1 MSAYPRGSMTT
12 RSLRTLAGVAA
23 GVLVIAGSGT
33 RATLQQPAQ
42 QQVPGAIRS
51 RITLVPL
58 DVRVLDRAGRPVT
71 DLTQADF
78 TVLEDGVPQKVG
90 HFSLQELAAEAPGPA
105 RPSLR
110 KALDATVEEQR
121 HRTFLV
127 VLGRGRLQY
136 PARGYDGLI
145 RFVREQLLPQDKIAI
160 AAWNRTTDFTTDR
173 SRLIP
178 LLERLR
184 ATHETIEAKLRHR
197 ESGLEAIY
205 GSKTIPESIQQEID
219 AAFDDDALRPRE
231 LASVRIRDQEE
242 LENAGRRETAA
253 IMDRMAGEGAR
264 LDDPRLEE
272 FFRHAY
278 LGRQTLTTLYASIEY
293 LKYFDGEKHLVLL
306 TEGGI
311 YLPRADDDRGLAA
324 TAADA
329 RVAVHTILTGGLR
342 PVREGAEEGADMG
355 LVGVSG
361 SVQKMWNDVVLGT
374 GPGTLMGDLFATG
387 TMRTF
392 SQMSGGFSTASSY
405 AARAF
410 DRIDAATRSQY
421 VLGYYP
427 ANASWDGDYRKIDV
441 KVNRP
446 GVTVTF
452 RRGYFA
458 TDQLVPFD
466 RREFLTYS
474 RIASAGYYAR
484 AIDDIRITL
493 KASASGPGEVVAEG
507 TIDPSRLTLEE
518 VDGIRG
524 GQIDLAIYIADRR
537 EEIIGERWHK
547 IDMKLGATSYGRMV
561 ENGIPFSVRIPVKGT
576 PRYVKAI
583 AYDYASDLV
592 GSAMLRMR

>member
-1 MSAYPRGSMTT
+1 MTT
-12 RSLRTLAGVAA
+12 RVLRPLAGIAA
-23 GVLVIAGSGT
+23 GVLVFTASET
-33 RATLQQPAQ
+33 RATLQQPTQ

-58 DVRVLDRAGRPVT
+58 DVRVLDRSGRPVT
-71 DLTQADF
+71 DLKESDF

-90 HFSLQELAAEAPGPA
+90 HFSLQRLAPEAPGPA

-121 HRTFLV
+121 HRTFLI

-136 PARGYDGLI
+136 PGKGYDGVI

-173 SRLIP
+173 ARLLP

-184 ATHETIEAKLRHR
+184 VAHEKIEAKLQQR

-205 GSKTIPESIQQEID
+205 GSKVIPASIQQEID

-231 LASVRIRDQEE
+231 LASVRIRDAEGY
-242 LENAGRRETAA
+242 ENAERREFAA
-253 IMDRMAGEGAR
+253 IMARMTEGGGEQ
-264 LDDPRLEE
+264 LNDPRLED
-272 FFRHAY
+272 FFRQAY

-293 LKYFDGEKHLVLL
+293 LKYFDGEKHLVLV
-306 TEGGI
+306 TDHGI

-329 RVAVHTILTGGLR
+329 RVAVHTILTGGTR
-342 PVREGAEEGADMG
+342 AVRGSDQLANHSPG
-355 LVGVSG
+355 LMNAGG
-361 SVQKMWNDVVLGT
+361 PAQAAWNDVVLGLAPDT
-374 GPGTLMGDLFATG
+374 TLGSLFAIS

-392 SQMSGGFSTASSY
+392 AQMSGGFSTSTKG
-405 AARAF
+405 AAAAF
-410 DRIDAATRSQY
+410 DRIDAATRAQY

-446 GVTVTF
+446 GVTVSF

-458 TDQLVPFD
+458 TDRIVPFN

-474 RIASAGYYAR
+474 RIASAGFHDR
-484 AIDDIRITL
+484 EIDDIKVTL
-493 KASASGPGEVVAEG
+493 KAAVAGSELIAEG
-507 TIDPSRLTLEE
+507 IIDPSRLTLEE
-518 VDGIRG
+518 VDGVRG
-524 GQIDLAIYIADRR
+524 GEIDIAIYVADRD
-537 EEIIGERWHK
+537 EEIIGEKWQK
-547 IDMKLGATSYGRMV
+547 VDMKLGAVPYQRLVRDGL
-561 ENGIPFSVRIPVKGT
+561 PFTVRIPVKGR
-576 PRYVKAI
+576 PRWVKAI
-583 AYDYASDLV
+583 VYDYASDLV
-592 GSAMLRMR
+592 GSTTIRMR